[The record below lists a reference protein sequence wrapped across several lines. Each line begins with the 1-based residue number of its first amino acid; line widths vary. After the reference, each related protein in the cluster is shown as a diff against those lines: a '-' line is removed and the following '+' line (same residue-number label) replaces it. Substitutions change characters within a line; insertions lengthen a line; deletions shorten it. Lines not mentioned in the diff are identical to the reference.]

1 MSTATEVVKAKDL
14 SMALD
19 EISTEDD
26 SMYISGGATVVALLN
41 ANLVNPAKLVSL
53 KNVNELRGIKKIQPG
68 IIVLMNIIS
77 KAIVIVIVY
86 ILNFSFPLYCY

>member
-26 SMYISGGATVVALLN
+26 SMYIS
-41 ANLVNPAKLVSL
+41 VS
-53 KNVNELRGIKKIQPG
+53 I
-68 IIVLMNIIS
+68 
-77 KAIVIVIVY
+77 
-86 ILNFSFPLYCY
+86 FC

>member
-53 KNVNELRGIKKIQPG
+53 KNVNELRGIKKIPNG
-68 IIVLMNIIS
+68 REIGRAHV
-77 KAIVIVIVY
+77 
-86 ILNFSFPLYCY
+86 